1 MLRKC
6 FGLFIIETEEIL
18 LLSILI
24 WAKYVYDE
32 HILIPSL
39 RVAVRMMYAPL
50 CWYHPPPVPME
61 DFPLS
66 WIQESTF
73 LNHVRQI
80 YS

>member
-39 RVAVRMMYAPL
+39 RVTVRMMYAPL
-50 CWYHPPPVPME
+50 CWYHPPPVPMVGTH
-61 DFPLS
+61 LS
-66 WIQESTF
+66 LKSTF

>member
-50 CWYHPPPVPME
+50 CWYHPPPVPMVGTHSH
-61 DFPLS
+61 LK
-66 WIQESTF
+66 STF

>member
-32 HILIPSL
+32 HRLIPSL
-39 RVAVRMMYAPL
+39 RVAVRMMYVPL
-50 CWYHPPPVPME
+50 CWYHPPPIPMVSTHSR
-61 DFPLS
+61 LK
-66 WIQESTF
+66 STF